1 MNDIDERNDKM
12 KLVAVGDVFIT
23 PKMMENG
30 ISKFKE
36 MVDDAEIFFFG
47 RNNRKVMRNVVK
59 IIERGGFEDLD
70 VPEGVLQA
78 LADADALMV
87 HLCPVTKDVLA
98 HAPRLKYVL
107 CNRGGHENIDLEAC
121 RQRGISVILNPA
133 HNANAVAE
141 YTVGLILGELRN
153 ISRSHLALKTGDWRE
168 KYPNSGRIIEL
179 KDLTVG
185 VIGFGNIGELVCEK
199 LASFGCR
206 ILVATRHDH
215 PKDNP
220 RINWDKLEFTS
231 FNRVVTDSDF
241 ITVHVRDP
249 RKRVLFGSREFDMMK
264 PTAYFINTARPYVMD
279 YDALYVALSE
289 NKIAGAAI
297 DVFPKE
303 PLGVTFPL
311 VTCDNVTLTNHR
323 AGDTVNAYSDSPEMM
338 LDALK
343 AWIENGKTPK
353 FLVGDKPE

>member
-1 MNDIDERNDKM
+1 M
-12 KLVAVGDVFIT
+12 KLVAIGDVFIT
-23 PKMMENG
+23 PEMMEAG
-30 ISKFKE
+30 ITKFKDFIGKSE
-36 MVDDAEIFFFG
+36 AFFFG

-59 IIERGGFEDLD
+59 IIEGGGFEDLD
-70 VPEGVLQA
+70 VPEDALEA
-78 LADADALMV
+78 LADAEALMV

-98 HAPRLKYVL
+98 HAPKLKYVL

-121 RQRGISVILNPA
+121 RERGIAVMLNPA

-141 YTVGLILGELRN
+141 FTVGVILGELRN
-153 ISRSHLALKTGDWRE
+153 ISRSHLALKSGEWRE

-185 VIGFGNIGELVCEK
+185 VVGFGNIGELVCEK
-199 LASFGCR
+199 LSSFGCR
-206 ILVATRHDH
+206 MLVATRSEH

-231 FNRVVTDSDF
+231 FNRLVTDSDF
-241 ITVHVRDP
+241 ITVHVRDSK
-249 RKRVLFGSREFDMMK
+249 KRVLFAAREFDMMK

-279 YDALYVALSE
+279 YDALYTALSE

-303 PLGVTFPL
+303 PLGLTFPL
-311 VTCDNVTLTNHR
+311 VTLDNVTITNHR
-323 AGDTVNAYSDSPEMM
+323 AGDTMNAYSDSPAMM

-343 AWIENGKTPK
+343 AWLEKGKPPK
-353 FLVGDKPE
+353 FLVQ